1 MLHLFNSCYA
11 YPEVLFDPTCSY
23 VVLGE
28 NYKAIG
34 AGVTN
39 SFYHSNTVTHEA
51 IGRYRTLE
59 EFVKS
64 NIFEQS
70 INNREKFIIYCDDTE
85 FVKLYTAFLKT
96 QVSNINP
103 GFYLQTCRLEYR
115 RLKTRSKLIQF
126 DSIKIRLDE
135 LADKFLT
142 MADMPSVDRLPLSAE
157 WIKNN
162 SGIEWK
168 LAVGKTEYIEDI
180 INRYVYSFMDEAK
193 ANFLSRK
200 DPANSWIENP
210 KNRQYG
216 TVESFK
222 DLYMEIRKEVALFTD
237 KLILDFYES
246 KDYSAVLKDPKVLM
260 LLTSNKN
267 MADKVNIWLLRWCM
281 TMPKESLTNLGILA

>member
-1 MLHLFNSCYA
+1 
-11 YPEVLFDPTCSY
+11 
-23 VVLGE
+23 
-28 NYKAIG
+28 
-34 AGVTN
+34 
-39 SFYHSNTVTHEA
+39 VTHEA